1 MKIEMYMYDRPLELD
16 EESTVEFLKQYDNAR
31 DTMRNILTMYEDED
45 TRLAMFY
52 CMGLRSLLDD
62 FLEFCT
68 QDLSADLMEALLNDE
83 DAYVTDYD
91 LDDDNEIEIEVD
103 VDDEE

>member
-16 EESTVEFLKQYDNAR
+16 KESTVEFLKQYDNAR

-68 QDLSADLMEALLNDE
+68 EDLSADLMEALLNDE
-83 DAYVTDYD
+83 EAYVTDYD
-91 LDDDNEIEIEVD
+91 LDDNEIEIEVD

>member
-16 EESTVEFLKQYDNAR
+16 EESTVEFLKQYDNAK

-68 QDLSADLMEALLNDE
+68 EDLSADLMEALLNDE
-83 DAYVTDYD
+83 EAYVTDYD
-91 LDDDNEIEIEVD
+91 LDDNEIEIEVD

>member
-68 QDLSADLMEALLNDE
+68 EDLSADLMEALLNDE
-83 DAYVTDYD
+83 EAYVTDYD
-91 LDDDNEIEIEVD
+91 LDDNEIEIEVD